1 MTNAT
6 STRAEHRKPLTGRIT
21 VISLTIAAVLAVIL
35 ILEGRGDTDAP
46 QSSSPPPSQVHQT
59 TTGAEGITEN
69 DFEQPPAEWL
79 QASGS
84 STGNAAWAPA
94 VKSPFDTLWVL
105 RTGSEIFSPPAV
117 MGDFIYMAGNDRV
130 LRGLNRITGD
140 QLWSRTVTC
149 GLSGGVAA
157 DSQLVFFPGQ
167 DGYLY
172 AINRIDGSEEWRAGL
187 GYHIFTDAAVLADTL
202 VLAGNSM
209 GSLAALNRATGEP
222 VWSDT
227 MEGLLIGPAVLDS
240 TAVFCT
246 EAGHAAAWN
255 SSGTLLWSRSFTSQP
270 SAPSIMNNIVYIG
283 FSSGKLL
290 ALSLTT
296 GETVWETALQGVRG
310 RTVVSRPSLT
320 ADSRVVAGTCDG
332 RVFCAEAQNGGILWE
347 TQLEN
352 WVTVSPAV
360 CDSIVYAS
368 CDDGRI
374 YLLSLNTGL
383 PADTIETD
391 SYSGTPPILLG
402 GVLYTGNS
410 AGDLIALA
418 GTVPS
423 DSTESETNCP
433 ADL

>member
-1 MTNAT
+1 MTNPT
-6 STRAEHRKPLTGRIT
+6 STGAAERKPLTGRIT
-21 VISLTIAAVLAVIL
+21 LIAVTIAAVLAVIL
-35 ILEGRGDTDAP
+35 ILEGRVDKDVP
-46 QSSSPPPSQVHQT
+46 ESSPPPSSQVYQ
-59 TTGAEGITEN
+59 AAASALDSTEN
-69 DFEQPPAEWL
+69 NFEFPPAEWL

-94 VKSPFDTLWVL
+94 VKSPFDTLWIL

-117 MGDFIYMAGNDRV
+117 LGDFIYTAGNDRV
-130 LRGLNRITGD
+130 LRGLNRHTGD
-140 QLWSRTVTC
+140 QIWSRTVTC

-172 AINRIDGSEEWRAGL
+172 AIGRADGSEEWKSGL
-187 GYHIFTDAAVLADTL
+187 GYHIFTDAAVFADTL

-209 GSLAALNRATGEP
+209 GSVAALDRATGEP

-227 MEGLLIGPAVLDS
+227 MEGLVIGPAVSDS

-246 EAGHAAAWN
+246 EAGEAAAWN
-255 SSGTLLWSRSFTSQP
+255 PSGTLLWSRSFTSQP
-270 SAPSIMNNIVYIG
+270 SAPSIGNNLVFIG

-290 ALSLTT
+290 AISLVT

-310 RTVVSRPSLT
+310 RTVVSRPSLS

-332 RVFCAEAQNGGILWE
+332 RVFCTEAQNGSILWE
-347 TQLEN
+347 TPLPN

-360 CDSIVYAS
+360 CDTIVYAS

-383 PADTIETD
+383 PVDTIETG
-391 SYSGTPPILLG
+391 SYSGTPPILLE
-402 GVLYTGNS
+402 GVLYAGNS
-410 AGDLIALA
+410 AGDLVALA

-433 ADL
+433 AE